1 MSEPVRKLAAVMFTD
16 IVGSTAMMQ
25 KNEALARR
33 ALKRHKKIIEETHAE
48 FGGKVVQ
55 YFGDGSLSIFDSA
68 AAAVKCGIA
77 IQKETNKNPSIPLR
91 IGINSGDITIDDT
104 GIYGDGVN
112 IAARV
117 EKTCIPNAIF
127 ITEKVYDDIK
137 NQIDIET
144 KDLGGYDFKNVT
156 STVNLYA
163 VVDPSLSVPTDQ
175 EIRISSAPA
184 IEKSGSRKKGI
195 AFTLALI
202 LGVFGVHRLYL
213 RQRGTGIAMFVLGII
228 SIIATIDEGFPLV
241 AIMALI
247 GLVDAVLLLS
257 MSTVEF
263 DQKYNG
269 LAKSSKVQQKQS
281 PKAANKIFKMGIREY
296 KRQRYEIALDLFDRS
311 LDLHMENARAHFLT
325 ACAYSQLKQTENSI
339 SHLEAAVNLDK
350 RYFEI
355 ARQEP
360 DLQYIRSQKSYQYF
374 IQRMGPVRKEIVEP
388 PKIESPEMEA
398 SQSDTLELKPLKEIE
413 RLQKRLQDG
422 ELTKK
427 EFDILREKIKT
438 RR

>member
-1 MSEPVRKLAAVMFTD
+1 MFTD

-25 KNEALARR
+25 KNEALARS
-33 ALKRHKKIIEETHAE
+33 ALKRHKKIVEDTHAE
-48 FGGKVVQ
+48 YGGQVIQ

-77 IQKETNKNPSIPLR
+77 IQRETNKNPSIPLR

-117 EKTCIPNAIF
+117 EKTCIPNSIF

-137 NQIDIET
+137 NQTDIET
-144 KDLGGYDFKNVT
+144 KSLGGYAFKNVT

-175 EIRISSAPA
+175 EIRISTAATVP
-184 IEKSGSRKKGI
+184 EKSGSRKKGI
-195 AFTLALI
+195 AFTLALL
-202 LGVFGVHRLYL
+202 LGIFGVHRLYL
-213 RQRGTGIAMFVLGII
+213 RQRGIGIAMFVLGIV
-228 SIIATIDEGFPLV
+228 SIIATVDEGFPFV

-247 GLVDAVLLLS
+247 GVVDAVLLLS
-257 MSTVEF
+257 MSHAEF

-269 LAKSSKVQQKQS
+269 VSKSSKAIRKKS

-311 LDLHMENARAHFLT
+311 LDLDMENARAHFLT

-360 DLQYIRSQKSYQYF
+360 DLHYVRAQKSYQYF
-374 IQRMGPVRKEIVEP
+374 VQRMGPARKEVVEP
-388 PKIESPEMEA
+388 PKIEGPLQESTPT
-398 SQSDTLELKPLKEIE
+398 DTLDLKPLKEIE

-422 ELTKK
+422 ELTKT

-438 RR
+438 RK

>member
-1 MSEPVRKLAAVMFTD
+1 MFTD

-25 KNEALARR
+25 KNEDQARR
-33 ALKRHKKIIEETHAE
+33 ALKRHKKIVEDTHAE
-48 FGGKVVQ
+48 YGGKVIQ

-112 IAARV
+112 IASRV
-117 EKTCIPNAIF
+117 EKTCTPNSIF

-137 NQIDIET
+137 NQTDIET
-144 KDLGGYDFKNVT
+144 KSLGGYDFKNVA

-163 VVDPSLSVPTDQ
+163 VVDPSLAVPTDQ
-175 EIRISSAPA
+175 EIRISAAPKL
-184 IEKSGSRKKGI
+184 EVSGTRKKGI
-195 AFTLALI
+195 AFTLALL
-202 LGVFGVHRLYL
+202 LGMFGVHRLYL
-213 RQRGTGIAMFVLGII
+213 RQRGTGIAMFVLGIV
-228 SIIATIDEGFPLV
+228 SIMATIDEGFPFV
-241 AIMALI
+241 AILALI
-247 GLVDAVLLLS
+247 GVVDAVLLLS

-269 LAKSSKVQQKQS
+269 TSKSSNVLNRQS

-311 LDLHMENARAHFLT
+311 LDLDMENARAHFLT
-325 ACAYSQLKQTENSI
+325 ACAYSQLKQTENAI

-360 DLQYIRSQKSYQYF
+360 DLLYVRMQKSYQYF
-374 IQRMGPVRKEIVEP
+374 VQRVGPTRKEMVEP
-388 PKIESPEMEA
+388 PKIDSPVKEA
-398 SQSDTLELKPLKEIE
+398 SQTETLELKPLKEIE

>member
-1 MSEPVRKLAAVMFTD
+1 MFTD

-33 ALKRHKKIIEETHAE
+33 ALKRHKRIVEDTHAE
-48 FGGKVVQ
+48 YGGKVIQ

-117 EKTCIPNAIF
+117 EKTCIPNSIF

-137 NQIDIET
+137 NQTDIET
-144 KDLGGYDFKNVT
+144 KPLGGYAFKNVT

-175 EIRISSAPA
+175 EIRISSAPPPP
-184 IEKSGSRKKGI
+184 KSGSRKKGI
-195 AFTLALI
+195 AFTLALL
-202 LGVFGVHRLYL
+202 LGLFGVHRLYL
-213 RQRGTGIAMFVLGII
+213 RQRGIGIAMFVLGIV
-228 SIIATIDEGFPLV
+228 SIIATVDEGFPFV

-247 GLVDAVLLLS
+247 GVVDAVLLLS
-257 MSTVEF
+257 MSHAEF

-269 LAKSSKVQQKQS
+269 VSTSTKDLKKHS
-281 PKAANKIFKMGIREY
+281 PKAAIKIFKMGIREY

-311 LDLHMENARAHFLT
+311 LDLDMENARAHFLT
-325 ACAYSQLKQTENSI
+325 ACAYSQLKKTDNSI

-360 DLQYIRSQKSYQYF
+360 DLHYVRTQKNYQYF
-374 IQRMGPVRKEIVEP
+374 VQRMGPARKEIVEP
-388 PKIESPEMEA
+388 PKIESPLKETTQA
-398 SQSDTLELKPLKEIE
+398 DTLDLKPLKEIE

-422 ELTKK
+422 ELTKT
-427 EFDILREKIKT
+427 EFDLLREKIKT
-438 RR
+438 RK